1 MKTINKDKSIT
12 FEPNYFVVSGAEVV
26 QTQFEFD
33 SREGFPCIHFNDC
46 FNSTSTILLELT
58 YEGET
63 YLFSLNNKTFIA
75 LKNYQVFLRKT
86 SDTRINIGKLLP
98 DSVSSRNKGI
108 LKIIHTAGGAD
119 ADVQIEKIHVNEQ
132 NCLSSDPRTW
142 PAVETEITTD
152 LREVLLDVSN
162 VSVSVVNRKGISIKS
177 LLPQIS
183 SAKNRSE
190 ILAGANFDVR
200 AGELVGLIGHN
211 GSGKSTLLR
220 ALVGAIGITSG
231 SIYARERPLLLRPGF
246 GFREEFNAKLNTIV
260 IAPFLNR
267 TYSYMRAKTL
277 SIVEFADVAASAE
290 IPFRYFSDG
299 MKSRLIFATAL
310 EAQSSIL
317 LMDEIMSAGDLNFRN
332 KVVEGIKNLIST
344 KGAGVMASHDL
355 SFILES
361 CNRCVVIENG
371 KQLFFGPSF
380 DAINIYLALS
390 ALRFYLNSNTK
401 INEK

>member
-1 MKTINKDKSIT
+1 MKNISKDKSIT
-12 FEPNYFVVSGAEVV
+12 FEPNFFVVSGAEVA

-33 SREGFPCIHFNDC
+33 AQDGYPCVHFKNWV
-46 FNSTSTILLELT
+46 NAVSTIILELT
-58 YEGET
+58 YIGET
-63 YLFSLNNKTFIA
+63 YLFFLNNKTLIA
-75 LKNYQVFLRKT
+75 LKDFEVFHRKP
-86 SDTRINIGKLLP
+86 SDTRINIQSLLP
-98 DSVSSRNKGI
+98 DAVYSRDKGI

-119 ADVQIEKIHVNEQ
+119 ADVQIETIHINEQ
-132 NCLSSDPRTW
+132 SCMSSDPKTW
-142 PAVETEITTD
+142 PSSEGEIKTD
-152 LREVLLDVSN
+152 SREVLLDVSN
-162 VSVSVVNRKGISIKS
+162 VSVSVENRKGISIKS

-183 SAKNRSE
+183 SNRNRKE

-220 ALVGAIGITSG
+220 ALVGAIGINSG
-231 SIYARERPLLLRPGF
+231 AICARERPLLLRPGF
-246 GFREEFNAKLNTIV
+246 GFREEFNAKLNTVV

-267 TYSYMRAKTL
+267 TYSYMRAKTSDIL
-277 SIVEFADVAASAE
+277 EFAGVTASAE

-299 MKSRLIFATAL
+299 MKARLIFATAL
-310 EAQSSIL
+310 EAKSSIL

-344 KGAGVMASHDL
+344 NGAGVMASHDL
-355 SFILES
+355 SFILEN
-361 CNRCVVIENG
+361 CKRCVVVENG
-371 KQLFFGPSF
+371 KQLFFGPSI

-390 ALRFYLNSNTK
+390 AQRFYLNSNTK

>member
-1 MKTINKDKSIT
+1 MKTINKDKPIT

-33 SREGFPCIHFNDC
+33 SRNGFPCIHFRDS
-46 FNSTSTILLELT
+46 FGTTSTILLELT
-58 YEGET
+58 YDGET

-75 LKNYQVFLRKT
+75 LRDFKVFLRET
-86 SDTRINIGKLLP
+86 SDTGINVGSLLP
-98 DSVSSRNKGI
+98 TSVPSREKGI
-108 LKIIHTAGGAD
+108 LKIIHTAGGSD
-119 ADVQIEKIHVNEQ
+119 ADVQIETIHVNKQ
-132 NCLSSDPRTW
+132 RCLSSDPKTW
-142 PAVETEITTD
+142 PSLEAEIRTD
-152 LREVLLDVSN
+152 SREVLLDVSN

-177 LLPQIS
+177 LLPQMS
-183 SAKNRSE
+183 SVRNRSE

-231 SIYARERPLLLRPGF
+231 SICARERPLLLRPGF
-246 GFREEFNAKLNTIV
+246 GFREEFNAKLNTVV

-267 TYSYMRAKTL
+267 AYSYMRARTSNIL
-277 SIVEFADVAASAE
+277 EFADVAASAE

-332 KVVEGIKNLIST
+332 KVVEGIKDLIST
-344 KGAGVMASHDL
+344 NGAGVMASHDL

-361 CNRCVVIENG
+361 CERCVVIENG

-390 ALRFYLNSNTK
+390 AQRFYLNSNTK